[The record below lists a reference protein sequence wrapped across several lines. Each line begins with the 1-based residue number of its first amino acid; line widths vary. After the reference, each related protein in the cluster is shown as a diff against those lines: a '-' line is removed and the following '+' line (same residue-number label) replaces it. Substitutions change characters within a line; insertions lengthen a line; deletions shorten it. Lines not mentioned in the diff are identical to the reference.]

1 MSTDTTSASITTGT
15 REPTVLTRIQVEA
28 FARDGYH
35 FPVRALTAEEAARYR
50 AKLEG
55 VEAHLGTPLM
65 KTGFRNKPHL
75 VFTWADELIRHPRIL
90 NAVEDILGPNL
101 LVWSSSLFIKEGHD
115 PSFISW
121 HQDSTYW
128 GLSHPD
134 VVTAWLALSVSD
146 RSNGCMR
153 VAPGTHLLDQL
164 PHQDTFARDN
174 LLTRGQEVMV
184 SVDPTTV
191 VDIELQPGEFS
202 LHHVRIVHGS
212 DPNPAD
218 YRRLGFAIRYV
229 PTYVKQIAG
238 PRDSAVLVRGTDQYH
253 HFEIE
258 PSPKADLDSEA
269 VAVHKRVTDS
279 ANAILYR
286 GTDKAPK

>member
-1 MSTDTTSASITTGT
+1 M
-15 REPTVLTRIQVEA
+15 EA
-28 FARDGYH
+28 FARNGYH
-35 FPVRALTAEEAARYR
+35 FPVRALSAEQAQAYR

-55 VEAHLGTPLM
+55 AEAQLGTPLM
-65 KTGFRNKPHL
+65 KTGYRNKPHL

-90 NAVEDILGPNL
+90 DAVEDILGPNL
-101 LVWSSSLFIKEGHD
+101 LVWSSSLFMKQARD

-134 VVTAWLALSVSD
+134 VVTAWLALSVSHVA
-146 RSNGCMR
+146 NGCMR
-153 VAPGTHLLDQL
+153 VAAGTHLMDQL
-164 PHQDTFARDN
+164 PHQDTFAANN

-184 SVDPTTV
+184 QVDPSKV
-191 VDIELQPGEFS
+191 VNIELEPGEFS

-212 DPNPAD
+212 DPNNAD

-229 PTYVKQIAG
+229 PTYLKQIAG
-238 PRDSAVLVRGTDQYH
+238 PRDSAMLVRGVDNYH
-253 HFEIE
+253 HFDSE
-258 PSPKADLDSEA
+258 PRPRADLDPEA
-269 VAVHKRVTDS
+269 VQEHKRITEA

>member
-1 MSTDTTSASITTGT
+1 METTSASSITGT
-15 REPTVLTRIQVEA
+15 REPKVLTRGAVEA
-28 FARDGYH
+28 FARNGYH
-35 FPVRALTAEEAARYR
+35 FPVRALTAEQAQAYR

-55 VEAHLGTPLM
+55 AEAQLGTPLM
-65 KTGFRNKPHL
+65 KTGYRNKPHL
-75 VFTWADELIRHPRIL
+75 AFTWADELIRLPRIL
-90 NAVEDILGPNL
+90 DTVEDILGPNL
-101 LVWSSSLFIKEGHD
+101 LVWSSSLFMKEARD

-134 VVTAWLALSVSD
+134 VVTAWLALSVSHVA
-146 RSNGCMR
+146 NGCMR
-153 VAPGTHLLDQL
+153 VAAGTHLMDQL
-164 PHQDTFARDN
+164 PHQDTFAANN

-184 SVDPTTV
+184 EVDQSNV
-191 VDIELQPGEFS
+191 VNIELEPGEFS

-212 DPNPAD
+212 DPNNAD

-229 PTYVKQIAG
+229 PTYLKQIAG
-238 PRDSAVLVRGTDQYH
+238 PRDSAVLVRGVDNYH
-253 HFEIE
+253 HFDPE
-258 PSPKADLDSEA
+258 PRPRTDLDPEA
-269 VAVHKRVTDS
+269 VKEHKRITEA

>member
-1 MSTDTTSASITTGT
+1 METVSATSTT
-15 REPTVLTRIQVEA
+15 REPKILTRGEVEA
-28 FARDGYH
+28 FARNGYH
-35 FPVRALTAEEAARYR
+35 FPVRALSAEQAQAYR
-50 AKLEG
+50 AKLEA
-55 VEAHLGTPLM
+55 VEAQVGASLM
-65 KTGFRNKPHL
+65 KTPYRNKPHL

-90 NAVEDILGPNL
+90 DTIEDILGPNL
-101 LVWSSSLFIKEGHD
+101 LVWSSSLFMKEARD

-134 VVTAWLALSVSD
+134 VVTAWLALSVSH
-146 RSNGCMR
+146 RANGCMR
-153 VAPGTHLLDQL
+153 VEAGTHLLDQL
-164 PHQDTFARDN
+164 PHQDTFAANN

-184 SVDPTTV
+184 EVDPNRV

-212 DPNPAD
+212 DPNNAD

-229 PTYVKQIAG
+229 PTYLKQIAG
-238 PRDSAVLVRGTDQYH
+238 PRDSAMLVRGVDSYH
-253 HFEIE
+253 HFDYE
-258 PSPKADLDSEA
+258 PRPRADLDPDALKE
-269 VAVHKRVTDS
+269 HKRITDA

>member
-1 MSTDTTSASITTGT
+1 METTSASTITGT
-15 REPTVLTRIQVEA
+15 REPKVLSPGEVEA
-28 FARDGYH
+28 FARNGYH
-35 FPVRALTAEEAARYR
+35 FPERALTAEQAQAYR

-55 VEAHLGTPLM
+55 AEARLGTPLM
-65 KTGFRNKPHL
+65 KTGYRNKPHL

-90 NAVEDILGPNL
+90 DVVEDILGPNL
-101 LVWSSSLFIKEGHD
+101 LVWSSSLFMKEAHD

-134 VVTAWLALSVSD
+134 VVTAWLALSVSHVA
-146 RSNGCMR
+146 NGCMR
-153 VAPGTHLLDQL
+153 VAAGTHLMDQL
-164 PHQDTFARDN
+164 PHQDTFAANN

-184 SVDPTTV
+184 QVDESKV
-191 VDIELQPGEFS
+191 VNVELEPGEFS

-212 DPNPAD
+212 DPNNAG

-229 PTYVKQIAG
+229 PTYLKQIAG
-238 PRDSAVLVRGTDQYH
+238 PRDSAVLVRGVDNYH
-253 HFEIE
+253 HFDPE
-258 PSPKADLDSEA
+258 PRPRADLDPEA
-269 VAVHKRVTDS
+269 VKEHKRITEA

>member
-1 MSTDTTSASITTGT
+1 M
-15 REPTVLTRIQVEA
+15 
-28 FARDGYH
+28 
-35 FPVRALTAEEAARYR
+35 RALTAEQAQAYR

-55 VEAHLGTPLM
+55 AEARLGTPLM
-65 KTGFRNKPHL
+65 KTGYRNKPHL
-75 VFTWADELIRHPRIL
+75 AFTWADELIRLPRIL
-90 NAVEDILGPNL
+90 DTVEDILGPNL
-101 LVWSSSLFIKEGHD
+101 LVWSSSLFMKEARD

-134 VVTAWLALSVSD
+134 VVTAWLALSVSHVA
-146 RSNGCMR
+146 NGCMR
-153 VAPGTHLLDQL
+153 VAAGTHLMDQL
-164 PHQDTFARDN
+164 PHQDTFAANN

-184 SVDPTTV
+184 KVDESKV
-191 VDIELQPGEFS
+191 VNIELEPGEFS

-218 YRRLGFAIRYV
+218 YRRLGFAVRYV
-229 PTYVKQIAG
+229 PTYLKQIAG
-238 PRDSAVLVRGTDQYH
+238 PRDSAVLVRGVDNYH
-253 HFEIE
+253 HFDPE
-258 PSPKADLDSEA
+258 PRPRADLDPEA
-269 VAVHKRVTDS
+269 VREHKRITDA